1 MPLNL
6 PGSFPAD
13 NEPGDPS
20 EMEHFSVSAPSPI
33 GSKQKSLTGLSIN
46 TDFREDFADSIRL
59 IESAHFNANG
69 LSAPSKAIRQT
80 P

>member
-20 EMEHFSVSAPSPI
+20 EMEHFSFSAPSPI
-33 GSKQKSLTGLSIN
+33 GSKQKRLSIN